1 MFLMSPL
8 VLPNLE
14 DNIVHTV
21 NVLMK
26 SLKVKV
32 SVTSIKSKLTEHPD
46 YPSLLSISDSLAS
59 WKIPSLSFKPE
70 KETLLDLPTPFIV
83 HMKSGKDTFFSVV
96 TKADS
101 EKLVIADDLGIQR
114 EMDWNSF
121 TTTWTN
127 VVTIVEVTKDSGDE
141 QYEQNSKKER
151 LQRFAFGAGIA
162 TLSLVLICVSLS
174 TIMANGWFAWTGVAM
189 LLCKTF
195 GVYVTALL
203 VWYEFDNT
211 NLALQKIC
219 KVGNKRNCNAV
230 LQSPLSKVLAGI
242 SWSEIGLIYFIG
254 GWTYFVY
261 SSLNLNAVA
270 MMGTLSLFTAP
281 YIIFSLIYQ
290 WKVIKQWCPLC
301 VTVQIIFLTEIA
313 IGVLGNLYTVES
325 ILSISIYKGLAV
337 ILIFTALM
345 SLWLTIK
352 PVIHSSSE
360 NIKNKLALKRLK
372 NNNQI
377 FESQLYRQ
385 RAIVNANN
393 RLGFTFGN
401 SGAANKLVKVCN
413 PYCGPC
419 ARVHPQIHEL
429 LEVLPNLQVQIIFAV
444 TSGENDE
451 RAQPI
456 RHFYAIQQEYGDD
469 VLDKALMDW
478 YSAKEKNYEVFALQ
492 YPVKQD
498 LTKYNVNIDAM
509 SSWCN
514 LNKITYTPTI
524 FINGFELPELYTVS
538 DLKHLLIN

>member
-8 VLPNLE
+8 VLPTLE

-32 SVTSIKSKLTEHPD
+32 SSTSIKAKLTEHPD

-70 KETLLDLPTPFIV
+70 KETLLNLPTPFIV
-83 HMKSGKDTFFSVV
+83 HMRSGNDTFFSVV

-101 EKLVIADDLGIQR
+101 EKLIIADDLRIQR
-114 EMDWNSF
+114 EIDWNSF
-121 TTTWTN
+121 TSTWTN
-127 VVTIVEVTKDSGDE
+127 VVTVVEVTNHSGDE

-151 LQRFAFGAGIA
+151 FQTASFWAGIV
-162 TLSLVLICVSLS
+162 TLALVLVFVSIS
-174 TIMANGWFAWTGVAM
+174 TITANGWFAWTGIAM

-195 GVYVTALL
+195 GVYVATLL
-203 VWYEFDNT
+203 VWYEFDKN

-219 KVGNKRNCNAV
+219 KAGNKRNCNAV
-230 LQSPLSKVLAGI
+230 LQSPLSKVFAGI

-261 SSLNLNAVA
+261 SSLRLNAVA

-281 YIIFSLIYQ
+281 YVIFSLIYQ

-313 IGVLGNLYTVES
+313 VGLLGNLYTADS
-325 ILSISIYKGLAV
+325 IRTISISQGFAAL
-337 ILIFTALM
+337 LIFIGLM
-345 SLWLTIK
+345 SLWLLVK
-352 PVIHSSSE
+352 PVIYSSGE
-360 NIKNKLALKRLK
+360 TIKHKLALTRLK
-372 NNNQI
+372 NNTQI

-385 RAIVNANN
+385 RAIANAGNT
-393 RLGFTFGN
+393 LGFTFGN
-401 SGAANKLVKVCN
+401 PGAANKLVKVCN

-419 ARVHPQIHEL
+419 ARIHPQIHEL
-429 LEVLPNLQVQIIFAV
+429 LEFLPNLQVQIIFAV
-444 TSGENDE
+444 TSAENDE
-451 RAQPI
+451 RAQPV
-456 RHFYAIQQEYGDD
+456 RLFYAIQQEYGND

-478 YSAKEKNYEVFALQ
+478 YSAKEKNYTAFALQ

-498 LTKYNVNIDAM
+498 LEKYDVNIDQM

-524 FINGFELPELYTVS
+524 FINGFELPEMYSVG
-538 DLKHLLIN
+538 DLKYLLN